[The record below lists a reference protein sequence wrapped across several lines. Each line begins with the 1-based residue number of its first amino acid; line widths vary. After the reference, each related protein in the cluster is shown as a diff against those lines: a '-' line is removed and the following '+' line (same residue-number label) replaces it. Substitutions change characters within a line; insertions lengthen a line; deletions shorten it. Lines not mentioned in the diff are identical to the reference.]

1 MKVKFIG
8 ATPEEDKIVEIP
20 EGTGTVE
27 ISLPSQA
34 EQDAAYN
41 AWPFALVMIAG
52 MATLVALSWL
62 VTRG

>member
-8 ATPEEDKIVEIP
+8 ATPDDDKIVDIP
-20 EGTGTVE
+20 EGTGTIE
-27 ISLPSQA
+27 IPLPTQA
-34 EQDAAYN
+34 EKDAAYN

-52 MATLVALSWL
+52 MATLVALAWL